1 MDFVDGALRS
11 NEWPATLAWM
21 RAAVLDAAAV
31 LAPTDCSGCGAADR
45 ALCSSCVAALR
56 ADVALVDAGG
66 PRSTDGRLDVF
77 CALRYAGVARHV
89 LLAMKETGRTDA
101 APTLAH
107 ALSQALGAAL
117 TAVMARGEL
126 GDDIR
131 GSPGGVEIA
140 TIPSTRSA
148 YRARGYHPTAL
159 VLAHAGVRAS
169 RALRAARQTADQA
182 SLGSAERTANRE
194 GSLAAVRR
202 LDGRCFVVVDDI
214 VTTGATLRE
223 ARRAITEAGGRVLCA
238 VALANT
244 ALLRAGR

>member
-1 MDFVDGALRS
+1 
-11 NEWPATLAWM
+11 
-21 RAAVLDAAAV
+21 
-31 LAPTDCSGCGAADR
+31 
-45 ALCSSCVAALR
+45 
-56 ADVALVDAGG
+56 
-66 PRSTDGRLDVF
+66 LDVF
-77 CALRYAGVARHV
+77 CAVRYAGVARHV

-101 APTLAH
+101 APTLAR

-117 TAVMARGEL
+117 TTLMARGEL

-131 GSPGGVEIA
+131 GSPGVEIA

-148 YRARGYHPTAL
+148 YRTRGYHPTAL
-159 VLAHAGVRAS
+159 VLAHAGVRPS
-169 RALRAARQTADQA
+169 GALRAARQTADQA

-194 GSLAAVRR
+194 GSLTAVRR
-202 LDGRCFVVVDDI
+202 LDGRCFIVVDDI

-223 ARRAITEAGGRVLCA
+223 ARRAITAAGGRVLCA